1 MLRSFCKR
9 GRDPSRIAVMDTV
22 DFNRTT
28 HQAPSDWA
36 LPAGVADSMASPTQ
50 ASANINHTHSAT
62 ASARNNEGDRRLGN
76 RGYEAVAWCT
86 PASLVLGGSV
96 VSAREPGL
104 LVGVAQRHQQGPGRD
119 DAPGEGLHLRL
130 EHLAPRE
137 LHERHASVHA
147 SGHLRSRRHNLRASK
162 GSGEGPCVFR
172 WTRWGKRS
180 AQSGGA
186 GA

>member
-1 MLRSFCKR
+1 MGEKSFNLKQ
-9 GRDPSRIAVMDTV
+9 P
-22 DFNRTT
+22 TT
-28 HQAPSDWA
+28 TSDWA

-62 ASARNNEGDRRLGN
+62 ASA
-76 RGYEAVAWCT
+76 
-86 PASLVLGGSV
+86 SLVLGRSV

-147 SGHLRSRRHNLRASK
+147 S
-162 GSGEGPCVFR
+162 PC
-172 WTRWGKRS
+172 
-180 AQSGGA
+180 
-186 GA
+186 